1 MTMRRATQISI
12 DILFNDD
19 EGADDILQLLENA
32 GYIVLGIDEENIS
45 HCYRHT
51 GLLDEEE

>member
-1 MTMRRATQISI
+1 MRRATQISI

-19 EGADDILQLLENA
+19 EGADDILQLLEDA
-32 GYIVLGIDEENIS
+32 GYIVLGIDYEDIS
-45 HCYRHT
+45 NCYRNT